1 LLEVNTLSQAAGPQT
16 WHVHVGYR
24 SGEVVQETAL
34 QLSARVIAEV
44 TVQPAALTVYA
55 DQAVIHELLLTDR
68 RLRPLSITEVQAS
81 APALRARLAGESPD
95 AAGHP
100 ARRIRLDVTDDF
112 PEGKHQVV
120 VAIYT
125 NDPDYREL
133 KVPVTVVKQAPHR
146 LMVTP
151 GRVDLLAPRD
161 QAVPSRVVLVRSS
174 DKEAVVI
181 EGLTADHPAI
191 KCRWASGPG
200 SMATVK
206 ITVDRALLT
215 EETLQSAVQIK
226 VARPV
231 AETLT
236 VPVSCTR
243 K

>member
-1 LLEVNTLSQAAGPQT
+1 MMKRKVRGSIPEATAVLLLAVLGSGARADLRFGQPAADAGEVRTGMPLAHRFAFANAGPQ
-16 WHVHVGYR
+16 
-24 SGEVVQETAL
+24 L
-34 QLSARVIAEV
+34 V
-44 TVQPAALTVYA
+44 T
-55 DQAVIHELLLTDR
+55 
-68 RLRPLSITEVQAS
+68 ITEVQAS
-81 APALRARLAGESPD
+81 APALRARPAGESPD
-95 AAGHP
+95 AA
-100 ARRIRLDVTDDF
+100 RRIRLDVADDF

-146 LMVTP
+146 LTVTP
-151 GRVDLLAPRD
+151 GRVDLLASAG

-181 EGLTADHPAI
+181 ETLTADHPAI
-191 KCRWASGPG
+191 KCRWTSGPG
-200 SMATVK
+200 TMATVK
-206 ITVDRALLT
+206 ITADRALLT
-215 EETLQSAVQIK
+215 EESLQSAVQIK
-226 VARPV
+226 IARPV